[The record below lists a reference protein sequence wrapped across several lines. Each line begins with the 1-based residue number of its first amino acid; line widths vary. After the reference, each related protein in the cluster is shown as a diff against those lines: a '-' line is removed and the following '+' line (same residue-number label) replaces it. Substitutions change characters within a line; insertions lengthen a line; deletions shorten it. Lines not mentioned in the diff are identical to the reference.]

1 MAPENPFDF
10 RRHRTLADSP
20 LSLTDLER
28 QYWASGDKV
37 AAEAFDMLAQAES
50 YLDTEED
57 RRTAAFEDGRK
68 DGQVDIR
75 GPVLGV
81 LDELKAT
88 AAELRKAAR
97 RCKAAQE
104 WLDQLDAALIDMDK
118 AAHG

>member
-1 MAPENPFDF
+1 MVPENPFDF

-28 QYWASGDKV
+28 QYWAAGDTV

-50 YLDTEED
+50 YLDTEEE
-57 RRTAAFEDGRK
+57 RRTEAFDDGRK
-68 DGQVDIR
+68 EGWADIR
-75 GPVLGV
+75 EPVLRV

-97 RCKAAQE
+97 RCKAAQT
-104 WLDQLDAALIDMDK
+104 WLDELDAALIDMDK
-118 AAHG
+118 AARG